1 MAFEAFEDFFDFR
14 FGPFHMS
21 GFSRP
26 FQVRYER
33 TSESHVVQLK
43 LRPDIKKEDIKV
55 RLQEGGVLEIAWPR
69 RVSGEDISVE

>member
-1 MAFEAFEDFFDFR
+1 MAFEAFENFFDFR

-21 GFSRP
+21 GSARP

-33 TSESHVVQLK
+33 TPQSHRVQLQ

-55 RLQEGGVLEIAWPR
+55 RLQEGGVLEIEWPR
-69 RVSGEDISVE
+69 RGAGEDIPVE